1 MAYSSR
7 KIAHLDFPRG
17 LAKTKED
24 KMRTKQ
30 ALTILASTLGLGL
43 TLALLAG
50 LHTARAAPTATDRFV
65 APTGSGSAC
74 SQAAPCAL
82 QTALGLATNGDTIYV
97 AGGVYTGTGSAVIT
111 LTKSITLAGGW
122 NGDPGGSIRRDPAVY
137 PTTLD
142 GEWVRRVVYIS
153 GDITPTLDGFIVTR
167 GNATGLNLA
176 NCPSNP
182 DGCGGGVFV
191 SGAHPLILNNTITN
205 NVAAITTT
213 GNPTVAIGYGGGLYL
228 LSAHRAVISGNLI
241 ISNAASTAYWGSGG
255 GLCLRGSAIG
265 TQVQFNQ
272 VLSNAATTTNAY
284 GEGGG
289 IWGGPD
295 DVLIQGNVVAGN
307 QTNSAGTGRGAGLFQ
322 YGGAAHYLGN
332 QVQRNTGGYAVALH
346 YSQASFEGNRV
357 VDNNTADGG
366 VCLIDRSGGGPTLV
380 NNVVAR
386 SGSKTLSVYGYD
398 ESSILPATLLHNTLV
413 GSDTGYGVYAQY
425 ATLYLTNT
433 VVASTTWG
441 ITNTTPASATVTAD
455 HTLFW
460 AVTDP
465 GISGTNPLSGDP
477 RFVDPAGGDYHI
489 GAGSA
494 ALDVGATT
502 AITSDIDGDPRP
514 IGPAPDAGA
523 DERRMYAYLPL
534 VLRGP
539 EEHPSA
545 GFWPDD

>member
-1 MAYSSR
+1 
-7 KIAHLDFPRG
+7 
-17 LAKTKED
+17 
-24 KMRTKQ
+24 MRTKQ

-65 APTGSGSAC
+65 TPTGSGNAC
-74 SQAAPCAL
+74 SQAEPCAL

-122 NGDPGGSIRRDPAVY
+122 NGEGGDRIVRDPAAY

-142 GEWVRRVVYIS
+142 GEWARRVVYIS
-153 GDITPTLDGFIVTR
+153 GNITPTLDGFIVTR
-167 GNATGLNLA
+167 GNATGLMTATCSIA
-176 NCPSNP
+176 NAG
-182 DGCGGGVFV
+182 GCGGGIFV
-191 SGAHPLILNNTITN
+191 RDAHPLILNNTITN
-205 NVAAITTT
+205 NVAVITT
-213 GNPTVAIGYGGGLYL
+213 GTVGYGGGLYL
-228 LSAHRAVISGNLI
+228 LDGARVVIRYNLV
-241 ISNAASTAYWGSGG
+241 ISNAGSTAEEGRGG
-255 GLCLRGSAIG
+255 GMYLWGNAATGI
-265 TQVQFNQ
+265 QVQFNQ
-272 VLSNAATTTNAY
+272 VLSNAATTVAGVY
-284 GEGGG
+284 GYGGG
-289 IWGGPD
+289 IWGGPND
-295 DVLIQGNVVAGN
+295 TLIQGNVIAGN
-307 QTNSAGTGRGAGLFQ
+307 RTSSTGIGIGAGLYDI
-322 YGGAAHYLGN
+322 YGSAHYLGN
-332 QVQRNTGGYAVALH
+332 LVQGNTGGSAVELW
-346 YSQASFEGNRV
+346 YSLARLESNRV
-357 VDNNTADGG
+357 VDNATNMGISLYD
-366 VCLIDRSGGGPTLV
+366 SGDGPTLV

-386 SGSKTLSVYGYD
+386 SGSRAFSAYG
-398 ESSILPATLLHNTLV
+398 EPMTATLIHNTFV
-413 GSDTGYGVYAQY
+413 GAGSGYGVYADKS
-425 ATLYLTNT
+425 ALYLTNT
-433 VVASTTWG
+433 IVASVTSG
-441 ITNTTPASATVTAD
+441 IYNFTPASATVTAD

-502 AITSDIDGDPRP
+502 AITTDIDGDPRP
-514 IGPAPDAGA
+514 IGPLPDVGA